1 MVEATNG
8 EAVLPDGTLLGVV
21 RFYYD
26 KDAFEPWA
34 TTAGKATIGE
44 TKTDVTNVDDWFD
57 GTKGHWLIQYATEE
71 EILKVITDPS
81 STIMFSFAGQ
91 QVYYISGTNEFYWSE
106 LLSESKCKIV
116 NAVDPDKADSE
127 ADKWS
132 KTTNLLR
139 KLNNGAP
146 AEPAEGDYTPCVSF
160 KLVNSLSFAQG
171 GGGDQAIIVYYDW
184 DNALIGVQGV
194 EPGDAR
200 KEVNDFVEKNFIAT
214 DVRASKY
221 TVNTDA
227 YYNVIDSVKRI
238 DTYRDE
244 TYPAEGPGTAG
255 PYDNS
260 GDDFQLTN
268 KLDYAFYT
276 HPTKRIVLADPDG
289 SWSGTPNS
297 TATAANGGLAE
308 DPKGGELNGDET
320 IQWEP
325 MKAGDWANETTLDQ
339 GAVQYPYTNGWAVVP
354 AEKVHSNNVDDVWT
368 TMGGYRG
375 ELVDCKPVPVNN
387 DNCDIPANVNG
398 FRNYTTSGESSYFH
412 FQDFSELEKD
422 KVYYVKACY
431 EPGEGLDYTSYLY
444 TPISDNVY
452 YVRYDVGDSTTANA
466 LFNGGI
472 YEPDP
477 SKIDTNYT
485 YWWQAD
491 GSGTRPA
498 VLTTLKEMLQ
508 AAVSST
514 GVTGSTPNPNA
525 WKTLQADAVN
535 KLFLAKADLPEDQR
549 KAGDGF
555 SKLEHFA
562 SDNLDE
568 FKNLMEALVQNAYA
582 AGIVDPTELS
592 WLQTQDG
599 LFNGGVYNASPVGE
613 TYWWTEQGDGLRPGE
628 VRFDPDEVIK
638 ELLVEASTINR
649 KWTGESV
656 RGDDAKLQEQI
667 AKYLDQLKLK
677 TDGGYAQMTWKQ
689 VQAYLMGAGV
699 KADSALN
706 DGDYSWKPSSI
717 SESNTISI
725 AGNVEDIIATVQEV
739 LSEDERTKTKSDNC
753 TQVVTDTGDTIIDI
767 ENIIESKCGIR
778 FLGCDSILR
787 ISYKTVVKNHI
798 EVEGFS
804 HQAAAK
810 ATTEKS
816 GWNLQWISI
825 TEDPELVIIE
835 MLLPEGLQLAEVQ
848 QEAEVTD
855 LEEIFQPG
863 TGEKVDTPVETTEPE
878 TESPT
883 PESTDSPEPET
894 SQKPTEETIE
904 PEPSEPTTETPIPEE
919 TQKPT
924 ETTEPTEPETPSA
937 AQTQKPDGTTATEN
951 EEKTPTDGNAGAA
964 EGTQTTDA
972 EETKAPAE
980 ETGGSATELPKD
992 ETAEVLAVAWVLPP
1006 EVLASRAGQASSV
1019 QRC

>member
-1 MVEATNG
+1 M
-8 EAVLPDGTLLGVV
+8 
-21 RFYYD
+21 
-26 KDAFEPWA
+26 
-34 TTAGKATIGE
+34 
-44 TKTDVTNVDDWFD
+44 
-57 GTKGHWLIQYATEE
+57 
-71 EILKVITDPS
+71 
-81 STIMFSFAGQ
+81 
-91 QVYYISGTNEFYWSE
+91 
-106 LLSESKCKIV
+106 
-116 NAVDPDKADSE
+116 
-127 ADKWS
+127 
-132 KTTNLLR
+132 
-139 KLNNGAP
+139 
-146 AEPAEGDYTPCVSF
+146 
-160 KLVNSLSFAQG
+160 
-171 GGGDQAIIVYYDW
+171 
-184 DNALIGVQGV
+184 
-194 EPGDAR
+194 
-200 KEVNDFVEKNFIAT
+200 
-214 DVRASKY
+214 
-221 TVNTDA
+221 
-227 YYNVIDSVKRI
+227 
-238 DTYRDE
+238 
-244 TYPAEGPGTAG
+244 
-255 PYDNS
+255 
-260 GDDFQLTN
+260 
-268 KLDYAFYT
+268 
-276 HPTKRIVLADPDG
+276 
-289 SWSGTPNS
+289 
-297 TATAANGGLAE
+297 
-308 DPKGGELNGDET
+308 
-320 IQWEP
+320 
-325 MKAGDWANETTLDQ
+325 
-339 GAVQYPYTNGWAVVP
+339 
-354 AEKVHSNNVDDVWT
+354 
-368 TMGGYRG
+368 
-375 ELVDCKPVPVNN
+375 
-387 DNCDIPANVNG
+387 
-398 FRNYTTSGESSYFH
+398 
-412 FQDFSELEKD
+412 
-422 KVYYVKACY
+422 
-431 EPGEGLDYTSYLY
+431 
-444 TPISDNVY
+444 
-452 YVRYDVGDSTTANA
+452 
-466 LFNGGI
+466 
-472 YEPDP
+472 
-477 SKIDTNYT
+477 
-485 YWWQAD
+485 
-491 GSGTRPA
+491 
-498 VLTTLKEMLQ
+498 TTLKEMLQ

-656 RGDDAKLQEQI
+656 RGDAAKLQEQI

-677 TDGGYAQMTWKQ
+677 KKPVSGVDQGFYSGSDAADVTEISKKLDTLATLCYGKSGKDGWEDFLSALVTDGGYAQMTWKQ